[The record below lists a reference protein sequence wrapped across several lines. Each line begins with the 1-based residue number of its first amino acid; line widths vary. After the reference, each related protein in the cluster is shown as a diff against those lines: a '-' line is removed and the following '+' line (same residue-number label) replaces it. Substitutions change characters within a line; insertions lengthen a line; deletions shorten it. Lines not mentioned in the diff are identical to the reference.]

1 VDARQEPEDSDVSA
15 SQRRTT
21 PEERNKLVGRAAR
34 TRRANKK
41 TPATSASRAEGSE
54 HAVAQ
59 SARTPGGD
67 AARGELF
74 AGVVRAA
81 RRVVAQKAKK
91 TKAVRRRAAKS
102 TGKKR

>member
-1 VDARQEPEDSDVSA
+1 VSA

-21 PEERNKLVGRAAR
+21 PEERSKLVHRAAR

-41 TPATSASRAEGSE
+41 TPATEASRAEGSM

-59 SARTPGGD
+59 SAQRTGGD

-74 AGVVRAA
+74 AGLVRAA

-91 TKAVRRRAAKS
+91 KTKAARRRAAKPS
-102 TGKKR
+102 GKKG

>member
-1 VDARQEPEDSDVSA
+1 VEDNDVSA
-15 SQRRTT
+15 AQRTQS
-21 PEERNKLVGRAAR
+21 EERSKLVHRAAR

-41 TPATSASRAEGSE
+41 TPATEASLAEGSM

-59 SARTPGGD
+59 SAQRPGGD

-74 AGVVRAA
+74 VGLVRAA

-91 TKAVRRRAAKS
+91 TKAARRRAAKPS
-102 TGKKR
+102 GK

>member
-1 VDARQEPEDSDVSA
+1 M
-15 SQRRTT
+15 T
-21 PEERNKLVGRAAR
+21 PERSKLARRAAR

-41 TPATSASRAEGSE
+41 TPATEASRAEGSM

-59 SARTPGGD
+59 SAQRPGGD

-74 AGVVRAA
+74 AGLVRAA

-91 TKAVRRRAAKS
+91 TKKTKETKAARRRAAKPS
-102 TGKKR
+102 GKSGKKR

>member
-1 VDARQEPEDSDVSA
+1 VDARQEAEHNDVRA
-15 SQRRTT
+15 AQRRTT
-21 PEERNKLVGRAAR
+21 PEERSKLVHRAAR

-41 TPATSASRAEGSE
+41 TPATEASRAEGSM

-59 SARTPGGD
+59 SAQRPGGD

-74 AGVVRAA
+74 AGLVRAA

-91 TKAVRRRAAKS
+91 TKAARRRAAKPS
-102 TGKKR
+102 GK